1 MAQLAVAFAGAAL
14 GAATLGTAP
23 VLFGMT
29 GSAIGFAAGSIIGG
43 AIAQPRMHGPRVEDL
58 KVQISSYGAPIAKTW
73 GTDRVAGVLIWAA
86 DFVESAHK
94 QGGKGGPKVT
104 TYSYSCS
111 FAVAIGEGEV
121 GAVRRIWADSKL
133 VYDARPGVTKDVA
146 IASAKFKEMWT
157 LYPGSETQEPD
168 PTIEAVEGSGNVE
181 AYRGT
186 CYMVFTNLPLAD
198 YGNRIPSFSFE
209 LTQETEDTT
218 PTADILEPL
227 KVYPWVYNED
237 SMPVHAIG
245 DTYYQPVTVGTVGAG
260 VGFGAMAVA
269 QADAYEASS
278 TLTRPGAAKGAYS
291 FNGYYWSHQAN
302 PSPFN
307 VLNVLHMPG
316 TPGDPEHV
324 SVLHSYYSLKLG
336 DVEYGPAPVKEVVPL
351 NEYAAT
357 TPFYDRRLSW
367 PHYGVPGYTYDAPV
381 IVRREIGNSGPQPGE
396 YTVVNSA
403 VYDTYPTGDISYVSH
418 ALELKGSRV
427 ATHPARTC
435 YAADSPRNQ
444 QIAQALGMAEAPSD
458 HEWCITFDGQVVP
471 NRDWTIVTG
480 TAKQLAGVEY
490 RDGGLYQNALGPV
503 LLPGDPNYSDT
514 AYWDAAR
521 AAAIAAG
528 TLRDDASIVT
538 PVVVS
543 SWAESDGGPD
553 TTSVQ
558 DGTVLLSTI
567 VTDICEAA
575 GLSASDIDVTELT
588 DEVIGYSRAS
598 RMAAR
603 QAIEPLRLCYQFDG
617 VESDGKIAWRK
628 RVRSSVATLTV
639 NDLGAQVD
647 EAAEHAMHHERG
659 QEQELP
665 RAVTVLYRSYALDYA
680 VGAQEAR
687 RQGGETD
694 QLATVEVPVVL
705 TDDHA
710 RQLADIILY
719 GGWVARNV
727 RSFSTTLA
735 WAHLEPTDV
744 VTVSDDDL

>member
-43 AIAQPRMHGPRVEDL
+43 AIAPPRMHGPRVEDL
-58 KVQISSYGAPIAKTW
+58 KVQISSYGAPLSKTY

-86 DFVESAHK
+86 DFVETAHK

-104 TYSYSCS
+104 TYSYTCS

-133 VYDARPGVTKDVA
+133 VYDARVGGEDP
-146 IASAKFKEMWT
+146 IAVQNAKFRQYWT

-168 PTIEAVEGSGNVE
+168 ATIEAVEGAGNVE

-186 CYMVFTNLPLAD
+186 CYMVFTNLPLGD

-227 KVYPWVYNED
+227 KVYPWVYNAQ
-237 SMPVHAIG
+237 SMPEHGIG
-245 DTYYQPVTVGTVGAG
+245 DTYYEPITVGSVSAG
-260 VGFGAMAVA
+260 TGFGTMAVA

-278 TLTRPGAAKGAYS
+278 TLTRPGAAKGAYN
-291 FNGYYWSHQAN
+291 FTGYFWSHFSNA
-302 PSPFN
+302 SPYAT
-307 VLNVLHMPG
+307 LNKLYMNG
-316 TPGDPEHV
+316 GSNDDPEFV
-324 SVLHSYYSLKLG
+324 SVLHSYYSLKLV
-336 DVEYGPAPVKEVVPL
+336 DVPYGAAPVKDVVAL
-351 NEYAAT
+351 NEFAAT

-367 PHYGVPGYTYDAPV
+367 PHYGVAGYTYDAPV

-403 VYDTYPTGDISYVSH
+403 VYDTYPAGDISYVSH

-427 ATHPARTC
+427 PTHPLKTC
-435 YAADSPRNQ
+435 YAADSERNQ
-444 QIAQALGMAEAPSD
+444 QIAQILGMAEAPSD
-458 HEWCITFDGQVVP
+458 NEWCVTFDGQVVP
-471 NRDWTIVTG
+471 NRNWTIVTG

-490 RDGGLYQNALGPV
+490 RSGALYQNALGPV
-503 LLPGDPNYSDT
+503 LLPGDPNYNNT

-521 AAAIAAG
+521 DAAIAAG
-528 TLRDDASIVT
+528 TLQDGATT
-538 PVVVS
+538 PVVVT

-553 TTSVQ
+553 VTSVQ

-710 RQLADIILY
+710 RQLADVILY

-727 RSFSTTLA
+727 RSFTTTLA